1 MYTKEKIKGKRMD
14 KFSNKDL
21 QELTGVSARQA
32 IYLAEKGIVVPEC
45 GDATG
50 RGSTRLYSRRNVAQ
64 LLLVQALRR
73 AGLDFPALRV
83 VAALAYG
90 FLDELDR
97 ILVPSTPPTAP
108 ILLNIVDGKYGYFL
122 VKDGKAKSAVFEI
135 LDSGKLK
142 LATKEPEAIRADAVV
157 CIEVNLNAALGTMKD
172 IKKPDDEENP

>member
-1 MYTKEKIKGKRMD
+1 MD

-90 FLDELDR
+90 FPR
-97 ILVPSTPPTAP
+97 
-108 ILLNIVDGKYGYFL
+108 
-122 VKDGKAKSAVFEI
+122 
-135 LDSGKLK
+135 
-142 LATKEPEAIRADAVV
+142 
-157 CIEVNLNAALGTMKD
+157 
-172 IKKPDDEENP
+172 